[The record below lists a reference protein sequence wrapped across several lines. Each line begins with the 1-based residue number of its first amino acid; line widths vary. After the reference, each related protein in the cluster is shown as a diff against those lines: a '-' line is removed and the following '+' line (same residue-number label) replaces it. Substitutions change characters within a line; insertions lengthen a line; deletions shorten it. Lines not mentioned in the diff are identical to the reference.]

1 MRKMFLVFFVLCVA
15 LTASAYAMPTTA
27 MAPTVVMA
35 DSVKWTPMKGMQ
47 GTWSAVIYGTPDK
60 PGSGPYAER
69 LKMADGVKFPAHWH
83 LQLEEVTVLS
93 GTLMVGVGDKF
104 DASKLT
110 ALGPGSYVAIP
121 AMLHHYA
128 MAKGD
133 TILELHGNAPVSMI
147 MVK

>member
-1 MRKMFLVFFVLCVA
+1 MKNLLLLFCLFSVA
-15 LTASAYAMPTTA
+15 LSASAYAMPTTA

-35 DSVKWTPMKGMQ
+35 GSIKWTPMKGMP
-47 GTWSAVIYGTPDK
+47 GGWSSVIYGTPDK
-60 PGSGPYAER
+60 AGSGPYAER
-69 LKMADGVKFPAHWH
+69 LKMTNGFKFPPHWH
-83 LQLEEVTVLS
+83 SQLEEVTVLS

-121 AMLHHYA
+121 AMLHHYG

-133 TILELHGNAPVSMI
+133 TIIELHGNAPVSMNI
-147 MVK
+147 VK